1 MVAWAGSDLSA
12 CVRLPNVV
20 GVVQV
25 VPWASGLLACARV
38 ANSSLV
44 VSVRVH
50 IVLRGHGHC
59 AWLALAMVVAVTMAE
74 WRWCWRWCWR
84 GVRVGVG
91 GRVGGVGRDDGIGDD
106 DGGGC
111 GGSAACAACA
121 AVAKYFTEGRAD
133 APAAAAVACAAGV
146 VDPPVVTEGG
156 WWYRPTTRGDGSGR
170 WWRSVR
176 GERGWRRRR
185 ATREHAS
192 RTTHAC
198 GDVGGP
204 CTARTRR
211 ASAVRHRR
219 KGCHGGHRV

>member
-1 MVAWAGSDLSA
+1 M
-12 CVRLPNVV
+12 RLPNVV

-111 GGSAACAACA
+111 GGRAACAACA

-176 GERGWRRRR
+176 GERGWWRRR